1 MNDIFPFEFSK
12 DSFNE
17 QRNISF
23 CYLEG
28 KWEQISISDIERYK
42 KINPHDWQLARL
54 NSINHKY
61 FVAIQTIARQEERY
75 LKEWIEHHLNLGI
88 DFIYIYDNNDEDGLD
103 DFLKSALTEETYN
116 KIEVIPWHEPMEL
129 QQFAALQD
137 CVEKH
142 KFDIKWLLTIDVDE
156 FLILEMPLK
165 DFLME
170 FEDASEI
177 FLSWESFNA
186 NGQLYYEDKPVME
199 RFTETFYCKD
209 AGGQGKIF
217 FRPTRLLHWGIH
229 SASLT
234 KGKTVNVLHKEIVAP
249 QPFANIYQKAWI
261 NVISAGVAAG
271 FAASDQIN
279 SYGYNPFDWDWTR
292 FGLVSLDVF
301 ITLAAAC
308 IGIAVGVYTGN
319 VIFGIGTFAGLNQ
332 LVNGIYYNFF
342 ASSNS
347 ALTNSSY
354 NDQYLTRWE
363 RLDYTKTR
371 LGADSVY
378 VFWSR
383 QFYGEYSLH
392 MYGYFL
398 FPNNNSLKTA
408 DVTPYSF
415 DFDHGI
421 IVSTGINF
429 VAYFLGLFGF

>member
-1 MNDIFPFEFSK
+1 MNDISPFDFSK
-12 DSFNE
+12 KSFDE

-23 CYLEG
+23 CYVEG

-42 KINPHDWQLARL
+42 KINPQDWQLARL

-103 DFLKSALTEETYN
+103 DFLKNVLTEDACN

-129 QQFAALQD
+129 QQFAALED
-137 CVEKH
+137 CISKH

-156 FLILEMPLK
+156 FLALEMPLK

-229 SASLT
+229 STSLT

-261 NVISAGVAAG
+261 KHYFTKSLEEWNDKIRRGCCDS
-271 FAASDQIN
+271 FACRKYSLFFDA
-279 SYGYNPFDWDWTR
+279 NPKMKKYYDPNAQSIQNH
-292 FGLVSLDVF
+292 SLDPKENKKESKENE
-301 ITLAAAC
+301 T
-308 IGIAVGVYTGN
+308 
-319 VIFGIGTFAGLNQ
+319 
-332 LVNGIYYNFF
+332 
-342 ASSNS
+342 
-347 ALTNSSY
+347 
-354 NDQYLTRWE
+354 
-363 RLDYTKTR
+363 
-371 LGADSVY
+371 
-378 VFWSR
+378 
-383 QFYGEYSLH
+383 
-392 MYGYFL
+392 
-398 FPNNNSLKTA
+398 
-408 DVTPYSF
+408 
-415 DFDHGI
+415 
-421 IVSTGINF
+421 
-429 VAYFLGLFGF
+429 